1 MENLSTYEP
10 REAVAAGAERAAAK
24 EAEAKEAVAK
34 SKETEP
40 WSKRDF
46 YSFDGVDEDAE
57 VVEENNR
64 ILKNMVISEIT
75 TYVHEP
81 RIAVDSC
88 PLDWWK
94 VFLF

>member
-1 MENLSTYEP
+1 MERLSTYEP
-10 REAVAAGAERAAAK
+10 RQAAAACADRAAAK
-24 EAEAKEAVAK
+24 EAESKEAVAK
-34 SKETEP
+34 STETKP

-64 ILKNMVISEIT
+64 QLRGMVKREIT
-75 TYVHEP
+75 TYEHQA

>member
-1 MENLSTYEP
+1 MENLSAYKP

-34 SKETEP
+34 SEETKP

-64 ILKNMVISEIT
+64 ILRDMVKREIT
-75 TYVHEP
+75 AYVHEL

>member
-10 REAVAAGAERAAAK
+10 RKAMAAAAERAAAK

-34 SKETEP
+34 SKETKP

-46 YSFDGVDEDAE
+46 YSFDGVDEGEE
-57 VVEENNR
+57 VVKEKDLLLR
-64 ILKNMVISEIT
+64 DLVKCEIKK
-75 TYVHEP
+75 YVHEA

-88 PLDWWK
+88 PLEWWK

>member
-1 MENLSTYEP
+1 MENLSTYKP

-34 SKETEP
+34 SKETKP

-64 ILKNMVISEIT
+64 IMRDMVKREIT
-75 TYVHEP
+75 AYVHEP

>member
-1 MENLSTYEP
+1 MEILSTYEP

-34 SKETEP
+34 SKETKP

-57 VVEENNR
+57 VVEENNL
-64 ILKNMVISEIT
+64 ILRDLVKCEIKK
-75 TYVHEP
+75 YVHEA

-88 PLDWWK
+88 PLEWWK